1 MATLTLPAPAK
12 LNLFLHILGRRDD
25 GYHNLQTVFQLLDY
39 GDELTFSPREDG
51 EIRLLADLS
60 GVDTADNLIT
70 LAASKLKQHRNSPYG
85 VDIKLAKRL
94 PLGGGL
100 GGGSSDAATT
110 LLALNQLWQ
119 CGLSEDQLAAIGSD
133 LGADVP
139 VFIRGR
145 SAWAEGAGDKLQA
158 IDLLEIYYLVIT
170 PDCQVSTAAIFS
182 HPELTR
188 ASAAIT
194 VAAFF
199 KQGGR
204 NDCQPLVKKLY
215 PEVKAALDWLT
226 DKSPANSRT
235 LMTGTGASVFTSF
248 NTESVATALLAQCP
262 WPGFVA
268 KGVNQSPVHQRL
280 AKL

>member
-248 NTESVATALLAQCP
+248 NTESAATALLAQCP

-268 KGVNQSPVHQRL
+268 KGINQSPVHQRL